1 MATRRFEDIKAWQI
15 AREVTRE
22 TYRISM
28 IGAFARD
35 FALRDQLTRA
45 AGSMM
50 HNIAEGFDAG
60 SNAEFARFLGY
71 AKRSCT
77 EVQSEVYAALDQ
89 AYIDQNG
96 FERLYQ
102 MAGECRAA
110 IKGFI
115 AYLNGCAPRTGSV
128 APNFRTPNSDPD
140 PLDDSRLGTRNSAPG
155 SVADSELGTR
165 NSEA

>member
-1 MATRRFEDIKAWQI
+1 MAIRRFEDIKAWQI

-22 TYRISM
+22 TYRIGT

-77 EVQSEVYAALDQ
+77 EVQSELYVALDQ
-89 AYIDQNG
+89 GYIDTET
-96 FERLYQ
+96 FTRLYQ

-110 IKGFI
+110 IKGFL
-115 AYLNGCAPRTGSV
+115 AYLKSGVPRASS
-128 APNFRTPNSDPD
+128 TPPEPGARD
-140 PLDDSRLGTRNSAPG
+140 SAPG
-155 SVADSELGTR
+155 SVADSEPGTR
-165 NSEA
+165 NSEL

>member
-1 MATRRFEDIKAWQI
+1 MAIRRFEDIKAWQI
-15 AREVTRE
+15 AREVTRD
-22 TYRISM
+22 TYRIST

-77 EVQSEVYAALDQ
+77 EVQSQLYVALDQ
-89 AYIDQNG
+89 GYIDTG
-96 FERLYQ
+96 TFARLYKV
-102 MAGECRAA
+102 AGECRAA
-110 IKGFI
+110 IKGFM
-115 AYLNGCAPRTGSV
+115 AYLNGCAPRATSAASKPG
-128 APNFRTPNSDPD
+128 TP
-140 PLDDSRLGTRNSAPG
+140 NSAPG
-155 SVADSELGTR
+155 SGGDSELGTR
-165 NSEA
+165 DLEP